1 MNNKIPP
8 PVVTL
13 ICGIIIYF
21 SRSLFPEITFQ
32 SINIISVLILL
43 TGIGTLLTAASSF
56 KKYQTTINPL
66 QPDKAT
72 HLVVSGIFGISR
84 NPMYLGMALIL
95 LAISVK
101 FNMVGG
107 IIITFIFI
115 SFITKFQ
122 IIPEEKAMKKLF
134 ADEFL
139 HYTKQTRRWI

>member
-13 ICGIIIYF
+13 ICCIIIYF

-101 FNMVGG
+101 FNLVGG
-107 IIITFIFI
+107 IIITFTFI

-122 IIPEEKAMKKLF
+122 IIPEEKAMMKLF
-134 ADEFL
+134 ADEFS
-139 HYTKQTRRWI
+139 HYKKQTRRWI